1 MPVSCYFK
9 VVDRF
14 QKNENQDLEETDVIM
29 TSNTMY

>member
-1 MPVSCYFK
+1 MLFK

-14 QKNENQDLEETDVIM
+14 QKNEIEDLEETDVIT